1 MHLHRLTTL
10 TLITVLTWTT
20 QVHASAMTP
29 QQAVTSLH
37 LEELA
42 NTIDSAQVAKATH
55 QQSHS
60 KAAALM
66 IKLGV
71 ISVDD
76 LKHAQQL
83 NQKLTQFV
91 SDQLDTSENYLG
103 NVNDE
108 NIVERINHA
117 WKYAN
122 VITDDHVLS
131 QLNQFID
138 KGYTTGYNVI
148 DTDDL
153 SHFNSLRMIRYGH
166 NNIRHADQLIYLMRI
181 KGFNPK
187 VQLSVKSSAF
197 LYLAKWGKPTYPVTT
212 LPSGKMIAIAKE
224 YNLDFEFKSMQ
235 RKAQFMALIN
245 QYAKKD
251 SKNEKGLIYEA
262 WWQPF
267 YRSYT
272 PMKGYK
278 VLMENR
284 IEIGNY
290 QAQLMVLPEEAQTQ
304 AKAIQQDS
312 PKMQVHT
319 IKTWVNP
326 SFYRYMHGDYK

>member
-1 MHLHRLTTL
+1 MNLNRLKIL
-10 TLITVLTWTT
+10 PLIALLPWTT
-20 QVHASAMTP
+20 AYAALMTP
-29 QQAVTSLH
+29 QQAVVSLH

-42 NTIDSAQVAKATH
+42 NTYKTTTENQQPQQQNHLKANTL
-55 QQSHS
+55 
-60 KAAALM
+60 LM
-66 IKLGV
+66 DMGV
-71 ISVDD
+71 INADD
-76 LKHAQQL
+76 LKHPQRL
-83 NQKLTQFV
+83 SHKLTQFV
-91 SDQLDTSENYLG
+91 NDNLDTSENYLG
-103 NVNDE
+103 NVHDE

-117 WKYAN
+117 WKYTK
-122 VITDDHVLS
+122 VIDDPKVLA

-153 SHFNSLRMIRYGH
+153 SHFHTLRTIRYGH

-181 KGFNPK
+181 KGFDPK

-212 LPSGKMIAIAKE
+212 LPSGKMVAVAKE
-224 YNLDFEFKSMQ
+224 YNLDFEFKSVQ

-272 PMKGYK
+272 PMKGYD

-290 QAQLMVLPEEAQTQ
+290 QAQLMVLPEKAQAQ
-304 AKAIQQDS
+304 AEHIQRDA

-319 IKTWVNP
+319 LKTWVNP